1 MENTKNTE
9 KIIGIEKAFFSGLH
23 SEFGKLLNM
32 LSKNN
37 KNIDGKVLFNNLLLI
52 NKQII
57 ELENSINHLNN
68 KLRIENIFKNENND
82 NTIETVNNYS
92 KDIETI
98 NKFKPLMIYYRLL
111 LDINKI
117 D

>member
-1 MENTKNTE
+1 MENTD

-23 SEFGKLLNM
+23 SEFDKLLNL

-37 KNIDGKVLFNNLLLI
+37 KNIEGKSLLDTLLLI

-68 KLRIENIFKNENND
+68 ELRIETILKNEENEK
-82 NTIETVNNYS
+82 TIDTVNNYS